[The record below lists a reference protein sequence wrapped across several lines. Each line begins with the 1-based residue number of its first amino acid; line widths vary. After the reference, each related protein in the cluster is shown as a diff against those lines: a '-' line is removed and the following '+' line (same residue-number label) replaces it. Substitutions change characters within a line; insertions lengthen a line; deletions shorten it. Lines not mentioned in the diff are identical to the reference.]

1 MYKTDSFSKAFPL
14 MVNDNFCLN
23 MSAYLFQILSA
34 EDLANQNLR
43 DTQVL
48 NTKENKMWDWDLI
61 GYVLK
66 VRQQEFKQGV
76 QRRMVLVVNFA
87 QLLMRWPI

>member
-1 MYKTDSFSKAFPL
+1 
-14 MVNDNFCLN
+14 MVNGNFCLN

-66 VRQQEFKQGV
+66 VRQQEFKQGA
-76 QRRMVLVVNFA
+76 QHRMVLVVNFA
-87 QLLMRWPI
+87 QLFI

>member
-1 MYKTDSFSKAFPL
+1 MLMHRKPYLIPIMKTTFYRQL
-14 MVNDNFCLN
+14 
-23 MSAYLFQILSA
+23 LFQCDFFFCPFQISVSS

-66 VRQQEFKQGV
+66 V
-76 QRRMVLVVNFA
+76 
-87 QLLMRWPI
+87 I